1 MTKSQAKVFVN
12 RMLNSRDARIAGFL
26 SKIYSKIG
34 KSVPKIASAG
44 AAKAGKH
51 LAKKVAKKVGKA
63 ILKKVPIIGWVLIGA
78 DVITLGPK
86 GAFNEAVWPISE
98 LWGGGG
104 A

>member
-1 MTKSQAKVFVN
+1 
-12 RMLNSRDARIAGFL
+12 MLDNLVARTSPAQQKQESISPRKL
-26 SKIYSKIG
+26 Q
-34 KSVPKIASAG
+34 
-44 AAKAGKH
+44 
-51 LAKKVAKKVGKA
+51 KKVGKA

>member
-1 MTKSQAKVFVN
+1 MKSLLFQFCGCCA
-12 RMLNSRDARIAGFL
+12 RQPSRKD
-26 SKIYSKIG
+26 
-34 KSVPKIASAG
+34 KSG
-44 AAKAGKH
+44 AAKAGNH

-63 ILKKVPIIGWVLIGA
+63 ILKKVPIMGKVLIGA
-78 DVITLGPK
+78 DFITLGPK